1 MLICDTHCDTLYS
14 LAMHPGRPTDVT
26 FETLRAGGVSVQ
38 TLAMFVGDSPRLED
52 IRACFGRML
61 AAFDR
66 LKARGAKQ
74 ILSPAEG
81 AEGECRFMLSVE
93 GCDLLA
99 DGLGVLD
106 DWARIGVRMAA
117 LTWNYK
123 NAVGTPHCGDRAE
136 PLTPLGREAV
146 RKMRRLGIAVD
157 VSHLNEG
164 GFFDLLEMGCVPLAS
179 HSCAKALCGHSRNL
193 SDEQL
198 KKLFECGGY
207 VGVNFYPGFLRE
219 DGKATCLDVAEHLEH
234 MLGLGGEGRIGLG
247 SDFDGIETKPEG
259 LEDPSG
265 LPRLMDLLERRFG
278 GAVTRGI
285 AGENLVSYFA
295 RVSGRTAGAGG
306 RKEGTA

>member
-38 TLAMFVGDSPRLED
+38 TLALFVGESPRLRN
-52 IRACFGRML
+52 IRACFDRML

-66 LKARGAKQ
+66 LKASGAKQ
-74 ILSPAEG
+74 ILSPADG
-81 AEGECRFMLSVE
+81 TEGECRFMLSVE

-99 DGLGVLD
+99 DGIGVLD

-123 NAVGTPHCGDRAE
+123 NAVGTPHCGDRTE
-136 PLTPLGREAV
+136 PLTPFGREAV
-146 RKMRRLGIAVD
+146 RKMQRLGMAVD

-164 GFFDLLEMGCVPLAS
+164 GFFDLLETGCVPLAS

-219 DGKATCLDVAEHLEH
+219 DGKATCLDIAAHLEH
-234 MLGLGGEGRIGLG
+234 MLHLGGEGKVGFG
-247 SDFDGIETKPEG
+247 SDFDGIEIKPAG
-259 LEDPSG
+259 LENPAG
-265 LPRLMDLLERRFG
+265 LPHLLDLLERRFG
-278 GAVTRGI
+278 SAVTRGI

-295 RVSGRTAGAGG
+295 RISGRRNET
-306 RKEGTA
+306 TV